1 MRQLKLSNKCNHE
14 MLINYGFKKYG
25 MNYKMFIPL
34 YQKNGETLIELEFLI
49 SSVDHY
55 IGYDV
60 IDKCNDTLYTA
71 YYDSEYAAKSDVL
84 DSVRVKIDEIL
95 SDMADQNIITKRC
108 LKNAESSAI

>member
-1 MRQLKLSNKCNHE
+1 MRQLKLSNKCSHDT
-14 MLINYGFKKYG
+14 LINFGFKKYG

-34 YQKNGETLIELEFLI
+34 YQKNNETLIELEMLV

-84 DSVRVKIDEIL
+84 NCVVEKVNKTLI
-95 SDMADQNIITKRC
+95 DMADKNIITKRC
-108 LKNAESSAI
+108 LQIA

>member
-1 MRQLKLSNKCNHE
+1 MKQLKLSNKCNHE

-34 YQKNGETLIELEFLI
+34 YQKNNDTLIELEILV

-71 YYDSEYAAKSDVL
+71 YYDKEYAAKSKILDYVSNKINSVL
-84 DSVRVKIDEIL
+84 SE
-95 SDMADQNIITKRC
+95 MADKNIITKRC
-108 LKNAESSAI
+108 LKIA